1 LLKIQDPAVSTVKT
15 VSKNSAAG
23 QGGATEFSPD
33 SLIADHFNNI
43 NDWPSWIPNFEPP
56 FTPKEQLSLNRELP
70 SFNTAHAN
78 LGMKATRNSSASHNM
93 VEKQRR
99 TRLNSGF
106 STLSAALPPLQVG
119 VKYDADNS
127 GETTKRLGK
136 TEVLVLAGRQIEGL
150 EKKKRGFEVMNGG
163 PLMTI
168 GMAHANM
175 ASFGSIAISPFSSR
189 SPIEY
194 MSVPNG
200 FMERGSKELSK
211 SEWIPRDLSTDVV
224 HSFGAQG
231 RPQVA
236 TATSRVRQVKSRTPE
251 PQQGKNQ
258 HQDGDDNAGDDQAN
272 EAGTNRVSEWSQQE
286 AESMSPNY
294 GGLKAHTLPLNARM
308 SKPKPHESDDASP
321 KRWPAILKEEIWSAI
336 FRCWWPKISASQ
348 IEDSANEREI
358 TPVNGEPRSY
368 TIKRSSQEWWL
379 AHASEPWENVL
390 PGQDMATL
398 VDRHLLHLIFSS
410 WHQEWMAGARSL
422 RGNANWM
429 FPLDTILN
437 QEERVVERL
446 VHDVFHHLGRATAGS
461 VRRTPA
467 GSSTSNAPSRP
478 PTRPHQKTSDASNI
492 TRKRR
497 DRQEAEPGDDGLDGD
512 EPNQNDRT
520 KRIKK
525 TTDEYNRYVI
535 CTQFA
540 AGQEPARPN
549 CFFGAWCSVD
559 RLKQDHL
566 INVHNFNTSQLKIDR
581 GGTEAEKWW
590 RLFDKLNPGLREA
603 NPEAFIP
610 GPFWEDRVAHNTYNK
625 IFSEAMKRAEEIRER
640 RTQSL
645 ASDIQALLN
654 RQRGVE
660 RQEIR
665 QVVIDILHPGTGNTN
680 SSESPSSVET
690 MEPESDSFHYSG
702 GRRSTPPVQPD
713 TQPMSSSTLSNRRLP
728 VVLHPNGPDP
738 TSSSTVSSLHGTL
751 SDALET
757 RASSLWEMSQDDP
770 GMGTQSTYNSLTPQA
785 SDMLGI
791 QFGADLAMTTTSS
804 SEAMSGTFSAA
815 NDCEVEQPFGKVCR
829 CRFHSIECDCGVRD
843 GNEWCACCS
852 GWFPWSAFAD
862 GFLR

>member
-1 LLKIQDPAVSTVKT
+1 
-15 VSKNSAAG
+15 VSKGFAAG
-23 QGGATEFSPD
+23 QGGASESSPD
-33 SLIADHFNNI
+33 SLIAGYFNNI
-43 NDWPSWIPNFEPP
+43 NHWPGLAEGGTAWLSSFESPL
-56 FTPKEQLSLNRELP
+56 TPKEQLGLNREPP
-70 SFNTAHAN
+70 SINPAHAS
-78 LGMKATRNSSASHNM
+78 LGMEPIRNSSTTHNM
-93 VEKQRR
+93 VEKQRKA
-99 TRLNSGF
+99 RLNSELSRV
-106 STLSAALPPLQVG
+106 STTLTPLQVG
-119 VKYDADNS
+119 VKYDTDNP
-127 GETTKRLGK
+127 GETAKRLGK
-136 TEVLVLAGRQIEGL
+136 NEALVLAGSQIERL
-150 EKKKRGFEVMNGG
+150 EEEKRGFEVTNGW
-163 PLMTI
+163 PLVTI
-168 GMAHANM
+168 GTAHTNM
-175 ASFGSIAISPFSSR
+175 TSFSSIAISPFSSR

-194 MSVPNG
+194 LSVRNG
-200 FMERGSKELSK
+200 LMDRGSKGLSN
-211 SEWIPRDLSTDVV
+211 SEWIPHDLSTEFLR
-224 HSFGAQG
+224 SSEAQG
-231 RPQVA
+231 RPRVTKA
-236 TATSRVRQVKSRTPE
+236 TNQVRQVESRTPGA
-251 PQQGKNQ
+251 QQGKNQ
-258 HQDGDDNAGDDQAN
+258 HQGDDDNAGDDQAD
-272 EAGTNRVSEWSQQE
+272 ESGIKIVSEWLEQE

-294 GGLKAHTLPLNARM
+294 GGLQAYVLPLDPSINE
-308 SKPKPHESDDASP
+308 PKPHKSDDTSP
-321 KRWPAILKEEIWSAI
+321 KSCRVVLKEAIWSAI
-336 FRCWWPKISASQ
+336 FRCWRPKISESQ
-348 IEDSANEREI
+348 LEDSANETEI
-358 TPVNGEPRSY
+358 TLVNGEPRSY

-390 PGQDMATL
+390 PGQGMATP
-398 VDRHLLHLIFSS
+398 VDRQLLHLIFSS
-410 WHQEWMAGARSL
+410 WHQEWMAGVRSL
-422 RGNANWM
+422 RGNADWM

-446 VHDVFHHLGRATAGS
+446 VHDVFLHLGRSTAGS
-461 VRRTPA
+461 VIRTPA

-478 PTRPHQKTSDASNI
+478 PTRPHQKASDASNI

-540 AGQEPARPN
+540 AGQEPTRPN

-590 RLFDKLNPGLREA
+590 RLFDKLNSGIREA

-610 GPFWEDRVAHNTYNK
+610 GPFWENRVAHNTYNK

-654 RQRGVE
+654 RQRDVE

-702 GRRSTPPVQPD
+702 GRRSTPPVQQPD
-713 TQPMSSSTLSNRRLP
+713 TQPMTSSTLSNRHLP

-738 TSSSTVSSLHGTL
+738 TSSSILLSLHGTL
-751 SDALET
+751 PDVLET
-757 RASSLWEMSQDDP
+757 HASSSWGMSQDDDL
-770 GMGTQSTYNSLTPQA
+770 GMGTQPTYNSLTPQA
-785 SDMLGI
+785 SNMLGV
-791 QFGADLAMTTTSS
+791 QFGADLAMTTASS
-804 SEAMSGTFSAA
+804 SETMSGTFSAA
-815 NDCEVEQPFGKVCR
+815 SDYEVEQPFGKVCR
-829 CRFHSIECDCGVRD
+829 CRFHSIECDRGVRD

>member
-1 LLKIQDPAVSTVKT
+1 MVKT
-15 VSKNSAAG
+15 VSKGFATG
-23 QGGATEFSPD
+23 QGGPSEFSPD
-33 SLIADHFNNI
+33 SLISDHFNNI
-43 NDWPSWIPNFEPP
+43 NHWPGLVEGEPAW
-56 FTPKEQLSLNRELP
+56 LSD
-70 SFNTAHAN
+70 F
-78 LGMKATRNSSASHNM
+78 
-93 VEKQRR
+93 
-99 TRLNSGF
+99 
-106 STLSAALPPLQVG
+106 
-119 VKYDADNS
+119 
-127 GETTKRLGK
+127 
-136 TEVLVLAGRQIEGL
+136 
-150 EKKKRGFEVMNGG
+150 
-163 PLMTI
+163 
-168 GMAHANM
+168 AHANM
-175 ASFGSIAISPFSSR
+175 TSFSSIAISR
-189 SPIEY
+189 PIEHL
-194 MSVPNG
+194 SFLNG
-200 FMERGSKELSK
+200 FMDRGSKELSK
-211 SEWIPRDLSTDVV
+211 SECISRDLSTDVMR
-224 HSFGAQG
+224 SFEAQG

-236 TATSRVRQVKSRTPE
+236 TTTSRVHQVKSGTPE
-251 PQQGKNQ
+251 LQQGKNQ
-258 HQDGDDNAGDDQAN
+258 HQDDDDNASDDQAR
-272 EAGTNRVSEWSQQE
+272 EAGRKGASEWSEQE

-294 GGLKAHTLPLNARM
+294 GGIQAHVLPLNPTVN
-308 SKPKPHESDDASP
+308 KPKPHESDDTSP
-321 KRWPAILKEEIWSAI
+321 KRCPAILKEAIWSAI
-336 FRCWWPKISASQ
+336 FSCWRPKISASQ
-348 IEDSANEREI
+348 LKDSANETEI

-410 WHQEWMAGARSL
+410 WHQEWIAGPRSL
-422 RGNANWM
+422 RGNADWM

-446 VHDVFHHLGRATAGS
+446 VHDVFLHLGRATAGS

-467 GSSTSNAPSRP
+467 GSSTSNTPSRP
-478 PTRPHQKTSDASNI
+478 PTRPHQKSSDASNI

-497 DRQEAEPGDDGLDGD
+497 DRQEAEPGEDGLDGD
-512 EPNQNDRT
+512 EPNRNDRT

-525 TTDEYNRYVI
+525 STDEYNRYVI

-540 AGQEPARPN
+540 AGQEPTRPN

-590 RLFDKLNPGLREA
+590 RLFDKLNPGIREA

-654 RQRGVE
+654 RQRDVE

-690 MEPESDSFHYSG
+690 MEPESDNFHYSG
-702 GRRSTPPVQPD
+702 GRKS
-713 TQPMSSSTLSNRRLP
+713 
-728 VVLHPNGPDP
+728 
-738 TSSSTVSSLHGTL
+738 
-751 SDALET
+751 
-757 RASSLWEMSQDDP
+757 
-770 GMGTQSTYNSLTPQA
+770 TPQA
-785 SDMLGI
+785 SDMLGV
-791 QFGADLAMTTTSS
+791 QFGADLAMTTTSP
-804 SEAMSGTFSAA
+804 SETMSGTFSAA
-815 NDCEVEQPFGKVCR
+815 NDCEVEQPLGKVCR
-829 CRFHSIECDCGVRD
+829 CRFHSIECDRGVGD